1 MNGTTSPRG
10 SSLPRVIGVL
20 VTFRRPQVLR
30 TMLEALTLQDRALDL
45 LYVVDNAPSEESERV
60 VREHADPR
68 TEVRYL
74 PSATNLGSIGG
85 FGLGMRHAALEG
97 EPDDWVLSLDDDDP
111 PFRSDLFRELARFAK
126 TTLHAD
132 PCAGGVGVVGAR
144 FDAASA
150 RSVRLDD
157 QELTGAVPV
166 DWLGQGHFAMY
177 RVGAVRTTGEYH
189 DQLFF
194 GHGELEYG
202 LRMRAAG
209 FGLYAHGELWHAR
222 REEQG
227 RLDLELRPSLALDAP
242 SWRRY
247 YRLRN
252 LIWILRENGHTVAAA
267 RVIAVRG
274 VAKPLAGLGRDR
286 HLAMSHLSMNARAA
300 FDGWTGRLGPRQ
312 QPEIRLGPKPRA

>member
-1 MNGTTSPRG
+1 VTAGRSAGGPPR
-10 SSLPRVIGVL
+10 SQVLGVL

-30 TMLEALTLQDRALDL
+30 TMLEALADQSRALDR

-68 TEVRYL
+68 TPVCYL

-85 FGLGMRHAALEG
+85 FGLGMRHAARDG

-111 PFRSDLFRELARFAK
+111 PSTVDLVLELARFADA
-126 TTLHAD
+126 TFERD
-132 PCAGGVGVVGAR
+132 PGTGAVGVVGAR
-144 FDAASA
+144 FDAGRA
-150 RSVRLDD
+150 RSIRPGDD
-157 QELTGAVPV
+157 ELHGAVPV

-177 RVGAVRTTGEYH
+177 RVGAIRRTGDYG
-189 DQLFF
+189 DDLFF

-202 LRMRAAG
+202 LRMRSHG
-209 FGLYAHGELWHAR
+209 FGLYAHGEMWHAR
-222 REEQG
+222 RTEQG
-227 RLDLELRPSLALDAP
+227 RLGLEVRPSRTLGEP

-252 LIWILRENGHTVAAA
+252 LVWILRENGHSAAAA

-274 VAKPLAGLGRDR
+274 VAKPLAGLGGDR
-286 HLAMSHLSMNARAA
+286 HAALSHLSMNARAA

-312 QPEIRLGPKPRA
+312 QPEVRLGPKPRG